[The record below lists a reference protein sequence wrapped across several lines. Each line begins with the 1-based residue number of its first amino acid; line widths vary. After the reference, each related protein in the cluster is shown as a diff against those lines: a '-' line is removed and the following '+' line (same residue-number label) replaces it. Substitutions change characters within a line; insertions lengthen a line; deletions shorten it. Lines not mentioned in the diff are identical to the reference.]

1 MPPRQRQIDDWHPRL
16 LVALEA
22 RYQLAL
28 RQNRNNQN
36 TLRQALEA
44 LRRSTKPVHVQ
55 KGGNNKGMI
64 RGLPAAIN
72 AGVQQ
77 LIFRII
83 KGEEPVVPAGF
94 DPDDINE
101 DGHNGEARLPKRPLS
116 ADVRN
121 DTTYKQRKYR
131 DSIYA
136 ILAAL
141 WEGYNGA
148 MGRELFTKEVQRRA
162 ARYCD
167 MEIEYDWRTGR
178 HGVWKAKDGLI
189 ANGYV
194 LERRQHLNQKFY
206 YLTERGAQLCF
217 LLFND
222 KFHPSHG
229 DYPLVEPRARPFTH
243 EEIFGGGGGAVA
255 APPAVPL
262 PVGGGGQRGVVTPV
276 ASRGPPGN
284 VRTIHD
290 YPAAGGGGILGGGGG
305 FGDDYGAF
313 DDDDYDDV
321 PLRGPGGGLGG
332 LGGFGGGLGGPARP
346 APASD
351 RKPLPPFGDA
361 AGAAGATADDV
372 ERIRRQRLLLLDP
385 TCREQLRGLLA
396 MGLSDDE
403 AWTLYAQGAARDPPP
418 AAPETDTQDDADYR
432 ATVEAS
438 KATAAAAEAAAALRE
453 ALDLSRVEDES
464 RRMALALDAVDA
476 ADADDEDDAEELRVA
491 LQLSRHLAEQ
501 QRHPPQS
508 QSQRSDGPD
517 GSVGSR
523 SGGRRSPIVVDFD
536 DFDAGGFWAAQG
548 DYRDVDGFVVVP
560 CDSDDD
566 AGDGDGDGDC
576 GGVIDVDAPLAPMT
590 TPLAARQRS
599 TGGVGSSSGAAAV
612 GRSGSSSAR
621 KRQATATLAAVLVL
635 DAVDEEP
642 PLPLPPATPLRD
654 GGAASDVDET
664 PRAKRRRLCTTTA
677 AARSLAGVTVDLTDA
692 AVTAPSAPSVGGSS
706 SGGGGGGGGEV
717 IELLDDSLRD
727 DDDARDGDGDTCDT
741 AASPAG
747 N

>member
-101 DGHNGEARLPKRPLS
+101 DGHNGEARLRKRPLS

-121 DTTYKQRKYR
+121 DTTYKRRKYR

-229 DYPLVEPRARPFTH
+229 DYPLVEPRARPFTR
-243 EEIFGGGGGAVA
+243 EEIFGGGGAVA
-255 APPAVPL
+255 APPAAPL

-276 ASRGPPGN
+276 APRGPPGN

-290 YPAAGGGGILGGGGG
+290 YPAAGGGGILGGGGA

-332 LGGFGGGLGGPARP
+332 PTRP
-346 APASD
+346 APFTPASD

-361 AGAAGATADDV
+361 AGAAGVTADDV
-372 ERIRRQRLLLLDP
+372 ERIRRQRLLLLLDP
-385 TCREQLRGLLA
+385 TCREQLRSLLA

-403 AWTLYAQGAARDPPP
+403 VWTLYAQGAARDPPP

-438 KATAAAAEAAAALRE
+438 KATAADAEAAAELRE

-464 RRMALALDAVDA
+464 RRLALALDA
-476 ADADDEDDAEELRVA
+476 ADEDDDDAEELRVA

-501 QRHPPQS
+501 QRHPSQS
-508 QSQRSDGPD
+508 QSQRPDGPD
-517 GSVGSR
+517 GSVGSC
-523 SGGRRSPIVVDFD
+523 SGGRRSPIVIDFD

-566 AGDGDGDGDC
+566 AGDGDGDS
-576 GGVIDVDAPLAPMT
+576 GGVIDIDAPLAPMT

-612 GRSGSSSAR
+612 GRSGSSAR
-621 KRQATATLAAVLVL
+621 KRPATAPLAAVLVL

-654 GGAASDVDET
+654 SGAASDVNET
-664 PRAKRRRLCTTTA
+664 PRPKRRRLCATTA
-677 AARSLAGVTVDLTDA
+677 AARSLASVTVDLTDA
-692 AVTAPSAPSVGGSS
+692 AVTAPSAPSAGGSS
-706 SGGGGGGGGEV
+706 SGGGGEV
-717 IELLDDSLRD
+717 ELLDDSLRD
-727 DDDARDGDGDTCDT
+727 DDVGGADGDGDGARDRCDT